1 MGITFCR
8 RIELDFDNERLLRS
22 MYPYVSGETTG
33 GIKQIEIESIRE
45 CVRRARRGIPAEYK
59 YLGTRYVYRV
69 EDEQKFLLLL
79 IETGLLFKDVNPN
92 SYSMSDEF

>member
-1 MGITFCR
+1 
-8 RIELDFDNERLLRS
+8 
-22 MYPYVSGETTG
+22 MYPHVSGETTG

-45 CVRRARRGIPAEYK
+45 CVRRARRGIPAEYR

-79 IETGLLFKDVNPN
+79 IETGLSFKDVNPN